1 LERFESLKAYRYSV
15 QVLRRKQMTKFRTGD
30 TIVHPFRGA
39 GTVVRLMERPRHGNN
54 EIYYKVK
61 LVAQPDISLMVPTS
75 AVETL
80 GLRHTIPQSQIKKVW
95 RVLHTDPTK
104 LPDEHKER
112 YKVLEGKLHTGNI
125 FQVAEAVRDMD
136 WRQQCRGNLTTKE
149 RRLYDEGMNI
159 LAGEIAA
166 VQGVDLLAAQT
177 QIMEKLSEI
186 QG

>member
-1 LERFESLKAYRYSV
+1 
-15 QVLRRKQMTKFRTGD
+15 MTTFKTGD
-30 TIVHPFRGA
+30 TIVHPVRGA
-39 GTVVRLMERPRHGNN
+39 GTVIRLMERPRDGNN
-54 EIYYKVK
+54 EVYYKVK
-61 LVAQPDISLMVPTS
+61 LLAQPEISLMVPIS

-80 GLRHTIPQSQIKKVW
+80 GLRHTIPQAQIKKVW
-95 RVLHTDPTK
+95 RILHTDPTK
-104 LPDEHKER
+104 LPDEHKKR

-136 WRQQCRGNLTTKE
+136 WRQQRQGNLTTKE
-149 RRLYDEGMNI
+149 KRLYNEGMNI

-166 VQGVDLLAAQT
+166 VQGVDLIAAQN